1 MDLIRRNPRLKALA
15 LKALQLR
22 IPPTALHRLLLLE
35 RTARRTFF
43 YELVRIN
50 ARATFQGARV
60 LLAGDVSS
68 RAIPDIPSIPS
79 RAAPSPRRSRT
90 CGRSSSATTSGSPR
104 AQPCW
109 AA

>member
-35 RTARRTFF
+35 RTARRTFSM
-43 YELVRIN
+43 RIN
-50 ARATFQGARV
+50 ARTTFQGARV
-60 LLAGDVSS
+60 LLAGNVSS